1 MLSNMYCLLV
11 LLSGY
16 YLICSSE
23 TVSDKT
29 PYSRGAIATLIRGS
43 QKSDFADLI
52 LRNKSI
58 MKNLYMPLSG
68 DRNATRAQLRMKNLD
83 IVCFYEEVT
92 TAKLRKYIQAQTPD
106 LPIIFKPVQ
115 FEGHMKYA
123 DSRNLSARLVYPQ
136 CHPTAVANVF
146 KTNYRNMCRFWFI
159 GFLDYVQEY
168 DWVWR
173 LDSDCEVL
181 GDVRNILP
189 IDFSHL
195 SSSSASEAKPTLKRN
210 SRPRIDGNIDV
221 ELFIDENGNEIED
234 SIQGEVCSVDYTG
247 IFVSSPSWTPLDQQ
261 YYDEITPKGEGQV
274 VTGLGTFTRE
284 FAARNGQLT
293 SAPDQLIDSMYAPYT
308 NSVFFNLKWLR
319 GENYVAGY
327 DTAAAVAAASSSAV
341 SVGESHS
348 ALIRK
353 FMKEVDESNCIYSN
367 RW

>member
-1 MLSNMYCLLV
+1 MTIGVVSIWVVLMLGALALV
-11 LLSGY
+11 QG
-16 YLICSSE
+16 SSQT
-23 TVSDKT
+23 TVDNVKF
-29 PYSRGAIATLIRGS
+29 SRGAIATLIRGS
-43 QKSDFADLI
+43 KKSDFTDLI

-58 MKNLYMPLSG
+58 MKNLYFPLNG
-68 DRNATRAQLRMKNLD
+68 DRNSTRAQYRMKNLD

-92 TAKLRKYIQAQTPD
+92 TPKLRKYIQAQTPE

-115 FEGHMKYA
+115 FDGHMKYA
-123 DSRNLSARLVYPQ
+123 DSRNLTAKLIYPQ

-159 GFLDYVQEY
+159 GFLDYVKEY

-181 GDVRNILP
+181 GDVRSILP

-195 SSSSASEAKPTLKRN
+195 TPANDTPNPAKKQS

-221 ELFIDENGNEIED
+221 DLFLDENGNELEERVE
-234 SIQGEVCSVDYTG
+234 GEVCAVDYSE

-261 YYDEITPKGEGQV
+261 YYDEITPGGEGQV

-293 SAPDQLIDSMYAPYT
+293 SEAKQLVDSMYAPYT

-327 DTAAAVAAASSSAV
+327 SGSRD
-341 SVGESHS
+341 GESHS
-348 ALIRK
+348 ALIRR